1 MANSTKRDID
11 ILAVSRVT
19 RSIAAGMINVAFPYY
34 ILKDLH
40 YGAFVIGLIYVFA
53 TIATAVFGFLSGF
66 TTDVWGKRGTLVIT
80 SALLPVS
87 AVLVFLS
94 QSLWL
99 IIPAAML
106 GGYSATGSLAGGGIG
121 GAVQPI
127 QNTILSDL
135 TDPEKRTN
143 YFSVFTFLAG
153 VAGALGALLAKPFD
167 VRQIFI
173 IAAVIS
179 AIGIPALFYLSVK
192 DSTGKIGVLKTKS
205 TIGKFS
211 LTGMLNG
218 FSQGL
223 VVPFL
228 IPFFVLVYHVPKNEM
243 SAYVFASGLLG
254 SFALLAAPLLEKLF
268 GFVKSIVISRGLGMI
283 LFIIFPI
290 IHYLPLAVVIY
301 VIAPAL
307 RVIALPIQQSEM
319 TRRVDENEL
328 GRALGI
334 NQTTRLAASSLAT
347 LLGGIFLDAAL
358 FELPF
363 FIYGGVMTGNLY
375 LYTRFFGTKK
385 APIPDDEDA
394 AEVK

>member
-268 GFVKSIVISRGLGMI
+268 GFVKSIVISRGL
-283 LFIIFPI
+283 
-290 IHYLPLAVVIY
+290 
-301 VIAPAL
+301 
-307 RVIALPIQQSEM
+307 
-319 TRRVDENEL
+319 
-328 GRALGI
+328 
-334 NQTTRLAASSLAT
+334 
-347 LLGGIFLDAAL
+347 
-358 FELPF
+358 
-363 FIYGGVMTGNLY
+363 
-375 LYTRFFGTKK
+375 
-385 APIPDDEDA
+385 
-394 AEVK
+394 